1 MKKIISIFIVILL
14 TSCAELQQL
23 ANDSLKNPQVTNL
36 DISTGLK
43 QALELGVTEQVSK
56 LTQPG
61 GFFQNEMVR
70 ILLPEE
76 LQRVDSGLRS
86 IGLGNL
92 ADEGLR
98 LLNRAA
104 EEAVSEATPVFVD
117 AIKQMTIQDARGILM
132 GDQNAATAYLQRTT
146 QDALY
151 KKFEPIIESNFN
163 KVGANEIW
171 TNIIDRY
178 NRIPLVTRV
187 NPDLTE
193 YVTAEALKGVYTMIE
208 VEEKEIRSSINAR
221 STDLLRRV
229 FALQD

>member
-1 MKKIISIFIVILL
+1 MKKVASICILFFL
-14 TSCAELQQL
+14 ASCAELQQL
-23 ANDSLKNPQVTNL
+23 ANETIQNQQVTNL

-43 QALELGVTEQVSK
+43 QALRLGVSEQVAK
-56 LTQPG
+56 LAQPD
-61 GFFQNEMVR
+61 GFFQNEMTR

-76 LQRVDSGLRS
+76 LQRVDSALRK

-98 LLNRAA
+98 VLNRAA
-104 EEAVSEATPVFVD
+104 EEAVAEATPIFVN

-132 GDQNAATAYLQRTT
+132 GNENAATAYLQRTT

-151 KKFEPIIESNFN
+151 QQFEPIIESNFN

-171 TNIIDRY
+171 TNIINRY
-178 NRIPLVTRV
+178 NRIPLVKSV
-187 NPDLTE
+187 NPKLTE
-193 YVTAEALKGVYTMIE
+193 YVTEEALKGVYTMIE
-208 VEEKEIRSSINAR
+208 VEEKEIRSSVNAR